1 MKAIGRIQGPV
12 KILSNFQNTSE
23 VVFVFNR
30 QLKPS
35 EIWNIEKQKQF
46 AQSAFGIRAVSDV
59 PVPDNLSPNL
69 VSLKARMDYVRS
81 LG

>member
-1 MKAIGRIQGPV
+1 M
-12 KILSNFQNTSE
+12 
-23 VVFVFNR
+23 FNR
-30 QLKPS
+30 QLRPT
-35 EIWNIEKQKQF
+35 EIWNIEKQKQL

>member
-1 MKAIGRIQGPV
+1 MKLIGRIQGPV

-30 QLKPS
+30 QLKPT
-35 EIWNIEKQKQF
+35 EIWNIEKQKQL